1 MTSTSPTTST
11 PRNGT
16 APSTAHVE
24 HSAILAAPAATLSRL
39 LGEIEHWPLVFGPV
53 VYAAVAEDR
62 PHGVDLWVHT
72 DGRVV
77 HWTGEQWAQP
87 DGLRFTFRPRPN
99 AAGTSGGSGAVHGA
113 WLLESQGSASTRVT
127 LSWGARP
134 AGDLATDTLFGDG
147 APADRLAEFA
157 AYAELGEARS
167 ALVFAFEDTV
177 HARGTADDAL
187 RFLAR
192 VQDWPG
198 AISHVAAVTLD
209 EPAPGVQFVGTA
221 VRTGDGSVQEV
232 PSVRLCLADRVVYT
246 PLTVPPFASAHLGEW
261 IVAQRTD
268 GTAAITGRHTV
279 ALRPDRITAAFGP
292 HATPADARSRVRAAL
307 GAHSLA
313 TLEAARNHA
322 ESPAASTTGG

>member
-1 MTSTSPTTST
+1 MLRAAHRPPQPDGGKALTSTSPI
-11 PRNGT
+11 
-16 APSTAHVE
+16 TAHAQCSV
-24 HSAILAAPAATLSRL
+24 ILAAPAAALSRL
-39 LGEIEHWPLVFGPV
+39 LGEIERWPLVFGPI
-53 VYAAVAEDR
+53 VYAAAAEDR
-62 PHGVDLWVHT
+62 PHGVDLWVHA
-72 DGRVV
+72 DGGRVV

-87 DGLRFTFRPRPN
+87 DGLRFTFRRRPT
-99 AAGTSGGSGAVHGA
+99 AAGAVHGA
-113 WLLESQGSASTRVT
+113 WTLESQGPASTRVT

-134 AGDLATDTLFGDG
+134 GKDRAVDSPFGAGG
-147 APADRLAEFA
+147 PADRLAEFA
-157 AYAELGEARS
+157 AYAELGESHS

-177 HARGTADDAL
+177 HARGSAEDAL

-209 EPAPGVQFVGTA
+209 EPEPGVQFVGTA
-221 VRTGDGSVQEV
+221 VRTGDGGVQEV
-232 PSVRLCLADRVVYT
+232 PSIRLCMADRVVYT

-261 IVAQRTD
+261 IVTRRPD

-279 ALRPDRITAAFGP
+279 ALRPDRIAAAFGP

-313 TLEAARNHA
+313 TLEAARSHA
-322 ESPAASTTGG
+322 ESLAATTTGG

>member
-1 MTSTSPTTST
+1 LTSTSPTTPT
-11 PRNGT
+11 PLSEP
-16 APSTAHVE
+16 APTPAHAQC
-24 HSAILAAPAATLSRL
+24 SAILAAPEAVLSRL
-39 LGEIEHWPLVFGPV
+39 LGEIGHWPLVFGPV
-53 VYAAVAEDR
+53 VYAAAALDR
-62 PHGVDLWVHT
+62 PHGVDLWVHA

-87 DGLRFTFRPRPN
+87 DGLRFTFRRRPI
-99 AAGTSGGSGAVHGA
+99 AAGPGAGAVHGA
-113 WLLESQGSASTRVT
+113 WTLESQGPASTRVT

-134 AGDLATDTLFGDG
+134 GGGRAADSPFGAGD
-147 APADRLAEFA
+147 PAGRLAEFA
-157 AYAELGEARS
+157 AYAELGESRS

-177 HARGTADDAL
+177 HAHGAAEDAL

-209 EPAPGVQFVGTA
+209 EPEPGVQFVGTA
-221 VRTGDGSVQEV
+221 VRTGDGGVQNV
-232 PSVRLCLADRVVYT
+232 PSIRLCLADRVVYT

-261 IVAQRTD
+261 IVARRPD

-279 ALRPDRITAAFGP
+279 ALRPDRIAAAFGP

-313 TLEAARNHA
+313 TLEAARSHA
-322 ESPAASTTGG
+322 ESLAATTTGG